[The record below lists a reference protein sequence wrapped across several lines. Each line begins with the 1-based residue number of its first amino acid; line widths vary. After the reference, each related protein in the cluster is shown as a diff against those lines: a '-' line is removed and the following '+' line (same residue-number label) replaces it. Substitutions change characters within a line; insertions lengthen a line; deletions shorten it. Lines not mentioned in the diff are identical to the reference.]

1 MYSKQFYRTLH
12 GQSSMT
18 TTSTTTTTLLL
29 SDRDRLDT
37 YWFHGLTHNN
47 IDIDNDGIVKT
58 SIKTIRIKNL
68 IIIFYVYLIFNII
81 ASILFIMEIFYKYF
95 NRPSPPPYKNWLIEK
110 WLTYWECVQVCIC
123 RKQKTKTVIFSK
135 VYN

>member
-1 MYSKQFYRTLH
+1 
-12 GQSSMT
+12 MT

-47 IDIDNDGIVKT
+47 IDIDNDGIMKT

-81 ASILFIMEIFYKYF
+81 ASLLFIMEIFYKYF
-95 NRPSPPPYKNWLIEK
+95 NRPSPPLYKN
-110 WLTYWECVQVCIC
+110 
-123 RKQKTKTVIFSK
+123 
-135 VYN
+135 